1 MIITIITTEKIW
13 MMANKQT
20 ELVTEVVTEAE
31 DGTEDGTEAE
41 AQTLLTLNNKIC

>member
-20 ELVTEVVTEAE
+20 KLVTEVVTEAE
-31 DGTEDGTEAE
+31 DGMEAE